1 MDIPGFEPLT
11 VVPIS
16 CDSSGGPPEWAMI
29 ELQGELERR
38 DAAQPGKDFTF
49 GQIKRSSTVSS
60 TAYDTCGCV
69 LRRRGEPACAA
80 IPIQHSDQ
88 YLCVLR
94 CARDLLVLLYYLF
107 IFINPAQ

>member
-1 MDIPGFEPLT
+1 MDIPGFQPLT

-49 GQIKRSSTVSS
+49 GQIKRSSTVS
-60 TAYDTCGCV
+60 TAAYDT
-69 LRRRGEPACAA
+69 
-80 IPIQHSDQ
+80 
-88 YLCVLR
+88 
-94 CARDLLVLLYYLF
+94 
-107 IFINPAQ
+107 